1 MSFLNSAAPGGIAT
15 VRCIM
20 AKTLLQKF
28 ALAAAAFFLSI
39 APGNTY
45 AQPPQQSNV
54 FEALQQAVIEASEK
68 VKSAV
73 GHIEAFQRH
82 QQKRRRV
89 IGSGILV
96 NADGILITNQHVV
109 QNAEKITVVIP
120 GNKHKYKA
128 TVVGT
133 DRQTDL
139 AIIKIEPDD
148 FIKNIEYP
156 ALGDSDAIKV
166 GQWVIAIGNPF
177 GLDGTVSLGI
187 VSAKGRNLRLGNMS
201 QFIQTD
207 AMIDPGSS
215 GGPLINLDGEVIGIN
230 TLAQGRGIGFTVPIN
245 QARTIMTGFLEE
257 GKIKRSWLGITLQPF
272 SRELAEYFDIPDQT
286 GVIVNW
292 AITDSPAANAGIK
305 QGDIIV
311 SFDGKKVEAE
321 NVEELKNFSRMVSES
336 ETGLQVKVGLIRSGK
351 RIFVYPELAPQ
362 PVMDADDV
370 ETVYGFNIKEIT
382 HSIFMKRKLESKQ
395 GIYVSFVE
403 RDSPGSEAGLAAG
416 DVIITL
422 GGMDINNMED
432 FTKAEQETKESD
444 KFLITYKRGRDLR
457 FALVKKRTR

>member
-1 MSFLNSAAPGGIAT
+1 MSRGTPDGIAA
-15 VRCIM
+15 VRCGFGRV
-20 AKTLLQKF
+20 LLQKF
-28 ALAAAAFFLSI
+28 VLAAAVVSFISF
-39 APGNTY
+39 APAVSF
-45 AQPPQQSNV
+45 AQPPENKNV
-54 FEALQQAVIEASEK
+54 FEVLQQAVIEASEK
-68 VKSAV
+68 VKPAV
-73 GHIEAFQRH
+73 VHIEAFQRH

-96 NADGILITNQHVV
+96 NADGILLTNQHVV
-109 QNAEKITVVIP
+109 ANAEKITVVIP
-120 GNKHKYKA
+120 GNKHKYNA
-128 TVVGT
+128 TIVGT
-133 DRQTDL
+133 DKQTDL
-139 AIIKIEPDD
+139 AIIKIQPDD
-148 FIKNIEYP
+148 FVTNLQYP

-230 TLAQGRGIGFTVPIN
+230 TMAQGRGISFTVPIN
-245 QARTIMTGFLEE
+245 QARMVMTGFLEE

-272 SRELAEYFDIPDQT
+272 SRELAEHFDIPDQT

-292 AITDSPAANAGIK
+292 AVTGSPAEEAGIK

-321 NVEELKNFSRMVSES
+321 NEEELKNFIRMVSES
-336 ETGLQVKVGLIRSGK
+336 EAGKKVNIGLVRDGK
-351 RIFVYPELAPQ
+351 RIFLYPELAPQ
-362 PVMDADDV
+362 PLMDVDDV

-382 HSIFMKRKLESKQ
+382 HSIFMKRRLESKQ

-403 RDSPGSEAGLAAG
+403 RDSPGGEAGLAAG
-416 DVIITL
+416 DIIVSL
-422 GGMDINNMED
+422 GGMEIKNMED
-432 FTKAEQETKESD
+432 FKKAQSETEGSG

-457 FALVKKRTR
+457 FGLVKKRVR